1 MTDLLNTM
9 YYGNTLLQWLT
20 TVIIILA
27 SVVLARVIYRIFR
40 NWIKFLTKKTKTQI
54 NDIIIDLIEKP
65 VLLIVIIFGVR
76 LGIGRLT
83 LSENVQGLLNNAT
96 KMAVTLVLTW
106 LIALIYDVFH
116 QNYITQLTKGTEPN
130 FGGQILPLIR
140 TIIKL
145 IIWSLG
151 LLIGLKNAG
160 FDVGAMLAGLGIGGL
175 AFALA
180 AQDTVSN
187 MFGGITIFLQRPFKV
202 DDLIMFEGK
211 EMIVKEIGLRAT
223 RLTDESYG
231 HTIYIPNSMFTGGII
246 TNISA
251 EPGFWF
257 YKSIY
262 LTKNTTAT
270 QIDSVVKLILD
281 VLNGHPDVDGTVCYY
296 KGYAAGG
303 HEIYY
308 CCRIKSSDIKDRVQ
322 TEFNLSILR
331 QLEHASIGLV

>member
-1 MTDLLNTM
+1 MADDSNH
-9 YYGNTLLQWLT
+9 Y
-20 TVIIILA
+20 
-27 SVVLARVIYRIFR
+27 
-40 NWIKFLTKKTKTQI
+40 
-54 NDIIIDLIEKP
+54 P
-65 VLLIVIIFGVR
+65 
-76 LGIGRLT
+76 GIGGFGAGYLSDLPQLDKISNEENQDPNQRYYHRLDRKA
-83 LSENVQGLLNNAT
+83 GLANSHYIRCPAWNRAT
-96 KMAVTLVLTW
+96 HPFGERAGFAKQR
-106 LIALIYDVFH
+106 H
-116 QNYITQLTKGTEPN
+116 QNGRNTGADLADRAHLRCISPELYNPTNKGNGTQ
-130 FGGQILPLIR
+130 FWGQILPLIR

-251 EPGFWF
+251 EPGF
-257 YKSIY
+257 
-262 LTKNTTAT
+262 
-270 QIDSVVKLILD
+270 
-281 VLNGHPDVDGTVCYY
+281 
-296 KGYAAGG
+296 
-303 HEIYY
+303 
-308 CCRIKSSDIKDRVQ
+308 
-322 TEFNLSILR
+322 
-331 QLEHASIGLV
+331 